1 MWSQWG
7 KYCPPYSRDKP
18 SSLGSIHMDT
28 FPKSCEL
35 VGDLFGCSQG
45 CMVEAGMFGCLSCI
59 VLLSAEIA
67 CEGMIINKIRTRS
80 IQGAALERPLPLPSD
95 SS

>member
-1 MWSQWG
+1 
-7 KYCPPYSRDKP
+7 
-18 SSLGSIHMDT
+18 
-28 FPKSCEL
+28 
-35 VGDLFGCSQG
+35 
-45 CMVEAGMFGCLSCI
+45 MFGCLSCI